1 MLLENGRIVAHIYRC
16 VCVEPQHTKTAN
28 SRLNCYT
35 VQRIYGCN
43 KSVPCNQKWENEKKH
58 NLSKKKKLSQICSVH
73 RKWSFVQLKHEYSRY
88 MLFSGFFFFGFVI
101 VLCLVWNQLRSYKNN
116 CKANSR
122 CGDFWQYRLNNAYV
136 LSNDARPNETR
147 RQFVDAQLH
156 MANTP
161 RDFLRSMNLL
171 TLSAIGAVVCNS
183 AVIEHSQKLSHWL
196 KVKLTFSSN

>member
-88 MLFSGFFFFGFVI
+88 MLFSGFFFFGFEISYGVI
-101 VLCLVWNQLRSYKNN
+101 KITAKLILDVEIFGSTGSIMRTYFPMMLAQMK
-116 CKANSR
+116 
-122 CGDFWQYRLNNAYV
+122 
-136 LSNDARPNETR
+136 P
-147 RQFVDAQLH
+147 VD
-156 MANTP
+156 
-161 RDFLRSMNLL
+161 NLL
-171 TLSAIGAVVCNS
+171 MHNFTWQIHR
-183 AVIEHSQKLSHWL
+183 VIS
-196 KVKLTFSSN
+196 